1 MLAKKD
7 HSKAQKKSTSIAGR
21 MKRFFLGAFKS
32 KAKVSDTAESPL
44 PCEETLRKGGLAET
58 SSLCTGTLAMQA
70 TQETD
75 IAQST
80 KKKQKITKSALESAV
95 DRPVHPGTYGLDERS
110 APAEQPAHIESSS
123 AQSTALERE
132 LPLEPSAD
140 ANSPANAS
148 NAANSLLVGEPDI
161 QAEEVQIKKTQ
172 AEKEY
177 AELHALVSF
186 MREIEKIAQ
195 DTEAMGD
202 VAYLPVI
209 LFFTLSQKGFS
220 LTDDL
225 LLSSEKFHSI
235 RQGHLGHRAM
245 MDETAA
251 NCLVSEALAPLETM
265 TERLALCR
273 PALLAYVSLC
283 NSVQA
288 SIFVENKK
296 HTMSETVVGFVCE
309 VLKYIKYV
317 IAAELLRIDLPS
329 EDTYTKSPAPYA
341 HSEAYC
347 DSALEDSS
355 EQSEEACPERQAA
368 PKGEALS
375 LPGQDESSFESRSL
389 SSGDELADN
398 VLFKRQK
405 EKYQSQATQVEQA
418 GVHSK

>member
-1 MLAKKD
+1 
-7 HSKAQKKSTSIAGR
+7 
-21 MKRFFLGAFKS
+21 
-32 KAKVSDTAESPL
+32 
-44 PCEETLRKGGLAET
+44 
-58 SSLCTGTLAMQA
+58 
-70 TQETD
+70 
-75 IAQST
+75 
-80 KKKQKITKSALESAV
+80 
-95 DRPVHPGTYGLDERS
+95 
-110 APAEQPAHIESSS
+110 
-123 AQSTALERE
+123 
-132 LPLEPSAD
+132 
-140 ANSPANAS
+140 
-148 NAANSLLVGEPDI
+148 
-161 QAEEVQIKKTQ
+161 
-172 AEKEY
+172 
-177 AELHALVSF
+177 

-235 RQGHLGHRAM
+235 SQGHPVHRAL

-251 NCLVSEALAPLETM
+251 KYLVSEALAPLETM

-296 HTMSETVVGFVCE
+296 HTMSETAIGFVCE

-329 EDTYTKSPAPYA
+329 EDKYTKSPAPYA

-355 EQSEEACPERQAA
+355 EQSEEVYPERQAA
-368 PKGEALS
+368 PKDEPLS

-405 EKYQSQATQVEQA
+405 EKYQSQAIQVEQA